1 MKKRE
6 KKLCIILS
14 GMVVAAII
22 VAVLFIVMI
31 KKTGGNTIIEGAN
44 INGVDIGGLTK
55 VKAQKKIDKYIEE
68 LKNRQVII
76 KYGNAGKEAKTTI
89 DKLGFEVEDKDYVD
103 KAYQIGKKGSIFKKF
118 KEIVSCSKK
127 DVTYKLKT
135 NLNEDKLRNFIKLK
149 SKIHNKTMKNSR
161 LKMVKG
167 KLKATKDRTVL
178 KINVDATVDRFSE
191 KLNSDLNDKK
201 LVLDAVV
208 SIKKPKYTRKMYSKC
223 TDLLGEYSTDYSSS
237 TADRC
242 NNVQTAAERINGTIL
257 KPGQTFS
264 TVKVIKERTVENG
277 YKAAPEYA
285 GGKVV
290 SGVGGGVCQVSTTLY
305 NAVINA
311 ELEVVERSPHSM
323 VVHYVNV
330 SRDAA
335 ISGNYKDLK
344 FKNNTK
350 SLIYIAA
357 SANGGVLSF
366 KIFGEDTRE
375 KDRKIAF
382 ESEIVEEKQ
391 PEGEVVTVDTT
402 KPSGYREI
410 TQSAHTGYN
419 AKLWKIIY
427 IKGVEKERV
436 LVNTSSY
443 NAEPQHVTV
452 GKQQEVKKEENTK
465 IDKKQSEQKKTET
478 KKNTEKKEED

>member
-22 VAVLFIVMI
+22 VAVLFIVML
-31 KKTGGNTIIEGAN
+31 KKTGGNTIIQGAN

-55 VKAQKKIDKYIEE
+55 VKAQKKFDKYIEE

-76 KYGNAGKEAKTTI
+76 KYGNAGKESKTTI

-135 NLNEDKLRNFIKLK
+135 NLNEDKLRKFIKLK
-149 SKIHNKTMKNSR
+149 SKIHNKKMKNSR

-167 KLKATKDRTVL
+167 KLKATKDCTGL
-178 KINVDATVDRFSE
+178 KVNVDATVDRFSE
-191 KLNSDLNDKK
+191 KLNSDFNDKK

-242 NNVQTAAERINGTIL
+242 SNVQTAAERINGTIL

-350 SLIYIAA
+350 S
-357 SANGGVLSF
+357 
-366 KIFGEDTRE
+366 GE
-375 KDRKIAF
+375 
-382 ESEIVEEKQ
+382 
-391 PEGEVVTVDTT
+391 
-402 KPSGYREI
+402 
-410 TQSAHTGYN
+410 
-419 AKLWKIIY
+419 
-427 IKGVEKERV
+427 
-436 LVNTSSY
+436 
-443 NAEPQHVTV
+443 
-452 GKQQEVKKEENTK
+452 
-465 IDKKQSEQKKTET
+465 
-478 KKNTEKKEED
+478 